1 MYRTPPPEAA
11 YPGKNPEKSMSDSNF
26 RLKAIVQDAKLSCHQ
41 KLGLLKH
48 QFKDKKK
55 PLADLTVEANAVFRK
70 FDQPKLW
77 ESTIHYDELELLQKI
92 IQLSEAPEDDLDAF
106 AVNLSSLLDALRA
119 LAKPKTRAR
128 SLFGSNATSL
138 NVQMLDALLENR
150 RVIDEKIELFR
161 STGQDPH
168 DEPGFTDL
176 AAEQKNL
183 VELYQEALEN
193 NEVRTKSTDLRLI
206 KDLFGRA
213 FSVINEDTLLSK
225 FIEVYGRYNQEIE
238 KRCQQAI
245 T

>member
-1 MYRTPPPEAA
+1 M
-11 YPGKNPEKSMSDSNF
+11 
-26 RLKAIVQDAKLSCHQ
+26 
-41 KLGLLKH
+41 
-48 QFKDKKK
+48 
-55 PLADLTVEANAVFRK
+55 
-70 FDQPKLW
+70 
-77 ESTIHYDELELLQKI
+77 LQKI

-106 AVNLSSLLDALRA
+106 AVNLAGLLDALRA
-119 LAKPKTRAR
+119 LAKPKPLTRSR

-150 RVIDEKIELFR
+150 RIIDEKIELFR